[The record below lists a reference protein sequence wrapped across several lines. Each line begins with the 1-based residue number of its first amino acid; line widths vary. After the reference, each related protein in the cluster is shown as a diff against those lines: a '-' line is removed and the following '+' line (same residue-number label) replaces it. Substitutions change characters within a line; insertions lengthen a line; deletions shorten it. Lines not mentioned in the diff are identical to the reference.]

1 MKTPKEEYADYPS
14 LSVPARYGHDLHTKS
29 KDEPIVVV
37 CGIEEPKIH
46 LVPSEL
52 QEFARQINEAITH
65 DLGLESGTC
74 EVEYRGLT
82 ASVDFYAE
90 YESRIGGS
98 HDDGSVERYA
108 EYTGDRVCVR
118 VVYDQY
124 GREYCSVGELE
135 PQVADARDTQR
146 DRVHDAPSRCEEVHA

>member
-1 MKTPKEEYADYPS
+1 MKTPKEEYAVYPS
-14 LSVPARYGHDLHTKS
+14 LSVPARYGYDLHTKS
-29 KDEPIVVV
+29 KAEPIVVV

-52 QEFARQINEAITH
+52 QELARQINEAITH

-90 YESRIGGS
+90 YESSIGGRRQ
-98 HDDGSVERYA
+98 HGALR
-108 EYTGDRVCVR
+108 RIH
-118 VVYDQY
+118 
-124 GREYCSVGELE
+124 GRQGM
-135 PQVADARDTQR
+135 R
-146 DRVHDAPSRCEEVHA
+146 SRGI

>member
-1 MKTPKEEYADYPS
+1 MKTPKEEYAVYPS
-14 LSVPARYGHDLHTKS
+14 LSVPARYGYDLHTKS

-90 YESRIGGS
+90 Y
-98 HDDGSVERYA
+98 
-108 EYTGDRVCVR
+108 TGDRVCVR

-124 GREYCSVGELE
+124 GREYPDYAIILE
-135 PQVADARDTQR
+135 KQLN
-146 DRVHDAPSRCEEVHA
+146 

>member
-1 MKTPKEEYADYPS
+1 M
-14 LSVPARYGHDLHTKS
+14 
-29 KDEPIVVV
+29 VV

-90 YESRIGGS
+90 YESSIGGS

-124 GREYCSVGELE
+124 GREYPDYAIILE
-135 PQVADARDTQR
+135 KQLN
-146 DRVHDAPSRCEEVHA
+146 

>member
-1 MKTPKEEYADYPS
+1 MKTPKEEYAVYPS
-14 LSVPARYGHDLHTKS
+14 LSVPARYGYDLHTKS

-98 HDDGSVERYA
+98 H
-108 EYTGDRVCVR
+108 RVCVR

-124 GREYCSVGELE
+124 GREYPDYAIILE
-135 PQVADARDTQR
+135 KQLN
-146 DRVHDAPSRCEEVHA
+146 

>member
-1 MKTPKEEYADYPS
+1 MYRPVT
-14 LSVPARYGHDLHTKS
+14 GM
-29 KDEPIVVV
+29 
-37 CGIEEPKIH
+37 KIH

-124 GREYCSVGELE
+124 GREYPDYAIILE
-135 PQVADARDTQR
+135 KQLN
-146 DRVHDAPSRCEEVHA
+146 

>member
-1 MKTPKEEYADYPS
+1 MKTPKEEYTVYPS

-124 GREYCSVGELE
+124 GREYPDYAIILE
-135 PQVADARDTQR
+135 NQLN
-146 DRVHDAPSRCEEVHA
+146 

>member
-1 MKTPKEEYADYPS
+1 MKTPKEEYAVYPS
-14 LSVPARYGHDLHTKS
+14 LSVPARYGYDLHTKS

-37 CGIEEPKIH
+37 CGVEEPKIH

-74 EVEYRGLT
+74 
-82 ASVDFYAE
+82 
-90 YESRIGGS
+90 
-98 HDDGSVERYA
+98 
-108 EYTGDRVCVR
+108 

-124 GREYCSVGELE
+124 GREYPDYAIILE
-135 PQVADARDTQR
+135 KQLN
-146 DRVHDAPSRCEEVHA
+146 

>member
-1 MKTPKEEYADYPS
+1 MKTPKEEYAVYPS
-14 LSVPARYGHDLHTKS
+14 LSVPARYGYDRHTKS

-37 CGIEEPKIH
+37 CGVEEPKIH

-82 ASVDFYAE
+82 TSVDFYAE
-90 YESRIGGS
+90 YESSIGGS

-124 GREYCSVGELE
+124 GREYPDYAIILE
-135 PQVADARDTQR
+135 KQLN
-146 DRVHDAPSRCEEVHA
+146 

>member
-1 MKTPKEEYADYPS
+1 MKTPKEEYAVYPS
-14 LSVPARYGHDLHTKS
+14 LSVPARYGYDLHTKS

-37 CGIEEPKIH
+37 CGVEEPKIH

-82 ASVDFYAE
+82 TSVVFYAE
-90 YESRIGGS
+90 YESSIGG
-98 HDDGSVERYA
+98 
-108 EYTGDRVCVR
+108 RVCVR

-124 GREYCSVGELE
+124 GREYPDYAIILE
-135 PQVADARDTQR
+135 KQLN
-146 DRVHDAPSRCEEVHA
+146 